1 VELAWDRFLRDVPDA
16 RRADF
21 EVVNATFHSLP
32 QENAAWWLV
41 RVMHKDAPIGG
52 AAYDMAVLLPDGD
65 RVVTGDSAAFT
76 LDMKAQQEVQRL
88 RALEAERGPFTVW
101 SKEQKADFYPQ
112 FYRLPGEGDVSEEQA
127 VSIARKALNE
137 RFGVTEEVLDAL
149 RLVTALTGGG
159 VWRIEFYE
167 PQWQGKEPIGRY
179 AVAINAADGRVVDV
193 LEEAPIGNG

>member
-1 VELAWDRFLRDVPDA
+1 
-16 RRADF
+16 
-21 EVVNATFHSLP
+21 
-32 QENAAWWLV
+32 
-41 RVMHKDAPIGG
+41 M
-52 AAYDMAVLLPDGD
+52 
-65 RVVTGDSAAFT
+65 
-76 LDMKAQQEVQRL
+76 
-88 RALEAERGPFTVW
+88 W

-137 RFGVTEEVLDAL
+137 RFGVTEEALDAL

-159 VWRIEFYE
+159 VWRVEYYE